1 MIKPSCDALMR
12 YGCVIGYTQHGLLVD
27 VSIKEA
33 CQQCAQGRGCG
44 MGILARQQ
52 RQRIEVTSSH
62 PAPLLGE
69 RYPLGSQV
77 TLSLERSDITLLAL
91 LIYALPLLMA
101 LLLSGCLAVSSV
113 AEWVVPASFFA
124 TLLTGVVGLRYLLS
138 GRTERFRPRLV
149 S

>member
-1 MIKPSCDALMR
+1 
-12 YGCVIGYTQHGLLVD
+12 
-27 VSIKEA
+27 
-33 CQQCAQGRGCG
+33 

-77 TLSLERSDITLLAL
+77 TFSLERSDITLLAL

-101 LLLSGCLAVSSV
+101 LLLSGCLAALSV
-113 AEWVVPASFFA
+113 AGWAVPASFFA
-124 TLLTGVVGLRYLLS
+124 TLLMGMVGLRYLLS

>member
-1 MIKPSCDALMR
+1 
-12 YGCVIGYTQHGLLVD
+12 
-27 VSIKEA
+27 
-33 CQQCAQGRGCG
+33 

-62 PAPLLGE
+62 PVSLLGE
-69 RYPLGSQV
+69 RYPLGTQV
-77 TLSLERSDITLLAL
+77 ALSLERSDITLLAL

-101 LLLSGCLAVSSV
+101 LLLSGCLAALSV
-113 AEWVVPASFFA
+113 TEWVVPASFFA
-124 TLLTGVVGLRYLLS
+124 TLLIGVVGLKYLLS

>member
-1 MIKPSCDALMR
+1 MIKPPCDVLKR
-12 YGCVIGYTQHGLLVD
+12 YGNVVGYTQHGLLVD

-33 CQQCAQGRGCG
+33 CQQCARGRGCG

-62 PAPLLGE
+62 PVSLLGE
-69 RYPLGSQV
+69 RYPLGTQV
-77 TLSLERSDITLLAL
+77 ALSLERSDITLLAL

-101 LLLSGCLAVSSV
+101 LLLSGCLAALSV
-113 AEWVVPASFFA
+113 TEWVVPASFFA
-124 TLLTGVVGLRYLLS
+124 TLLIGVVGLKYLLS

>member
-1 MIKPSCDALMR
+1 MIKPSCDALKR
-12 YGCVIGYTQHGLLVD
+12 YGSVVGYTQHGLLVD
-27 VSIKEA
+27 VSVKEA

-91 LIYALPLLMA
+91 LIYALPLVMA
-101 LLLSGCLAVSSV
+101 LLLAGCLAAINVV
-113 AEWVVPASFFA
+113 EWAVPASFFA
-124 TLLTGVVGLRYLLS
+124 TLLIGVLGLKYLLS

>member
-1 MIKPSCDALMR
+1 MIKPSCNALTR
-12 YGCVIGYTQHGLLVD
+12 YGNVVGYTQHGLLVD

-52 RQRIEVTSSH
+52 RQCIEVTSSH
-62 PAPLLGE
+62 PVLLLGE
-69 RYPLGSQV
+69 RYPLGSPV
-77 TLSLERSDITLLAL
+77 TLCLERSDITLLAL

-101 LLLSGCLAVSSV
+101 LALSGCLAALRVT
-113 AEWVVPASFFA
+113 EWIVPASFFA
-124 TLLTGVVGLRYLLS
+124 TLLIGVVGLKHLLS